1 MTRPATYRRLALL
14 AASTTVI
21 TAGALLPTSAFAA
34 PPAPHT
40 TTVALA
46 GTGTGIGTGTMT
58 RTSSAEAGGTGSVG
72 RWTDI
77 TDEGSGITAQLP
89 GQPKTQRLD
98 DQNGRAHQVRT
109 AYGGIGFSVFDGGDF
124 DLPATL
130 KENLDHYNDDSGSPD
145 DVLRSDHVRKGAT
158 DDGSPTLDADLVAA
172 DGTVGHTTYTVV
184 KDHLL
189 ELYVIGTHD
198 KADAIQADYDQLM
211 DSVRLSGGDTAP
223 PGGGTAP
230 SGGDTAPP
238 GGGTAPPA
246 GDDTRPT

>member
-1 MTRPATYRRLALL
+1 MTRPATYQRLALL

-21 TAGALLPTSAFAA
+21 TGGALLPTSAFAA

-40 TTVALA
+40 VTVALD
-46 GTGTGIGTGTMT
+46 GTGTAT

-72 RWTDI
+72 RWTET
-77 TDEGSGITAQLP
+77 TDEGSGISARLP
-89 GQPKTQRLD
+89 GRPKTQRLD
-98 DQNGRAHQVRT
+98 DQDGRAHQVQT
-109 AYGGIGFSVFDGGDF
+109 AYGGIGFSVFDGDGF

-130 KENLDHYNDDSGSPD
+130 KENLDHYNEDSGSPA
-145 DVLRSDHVRKGAT
+145 DVLRSDHVRKGTT

-189 ELYVIGTHD
+189 ELYAIGTQD
-198 KADAIQADYDQLM
+198 KADAMRTDYDQLM
-211 DSVRLSGGDTAP
+211 DSVRLPGGDTAP
-223 PGGGTAP
+223 PAPPGDVTAP

-238 GGGTAPPA
+238 S
-246 GDDTRPT
+246 GDDTRST